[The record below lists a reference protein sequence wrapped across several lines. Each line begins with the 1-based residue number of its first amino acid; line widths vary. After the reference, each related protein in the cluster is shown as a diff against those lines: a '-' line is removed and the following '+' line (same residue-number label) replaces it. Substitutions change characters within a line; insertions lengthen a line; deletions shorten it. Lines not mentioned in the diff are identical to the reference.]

1 MYIDRTMLMEVLP
14 CERDAILWFLDFCNE
29 NELEEYRK
37 DPSKFLED
45 FFGIELFPYQKELIK
60 DITKENQNDEKEIC

>member
-14 CERDAILWFLDFCNE
+14 YERDAILWFLDFCNE
-29 NELEEYRK
+29 KELEEYRK
-37 DPSKFLED
+37 CPSKFLKD

-60 DITKENQNDEKEIC
+60 NIMKENQNDEKEIC

>member
-14 CERDAILWFLDFCNE
+14 CEKDTISGYLDYFNGK
-29 NELEEYRK
+29 ELEEYRK

-60 DITKENQNDEKEIC
+60 YMTKENQNDEKEIY